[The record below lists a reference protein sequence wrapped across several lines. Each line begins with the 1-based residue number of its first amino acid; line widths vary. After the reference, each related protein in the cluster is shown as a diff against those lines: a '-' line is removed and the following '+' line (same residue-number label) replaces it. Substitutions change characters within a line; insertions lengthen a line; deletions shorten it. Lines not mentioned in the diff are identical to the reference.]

1 MSPAE
6 EIARRRTD
14 VINQQ
19 SVRVLSILADL
30 AHDLAKD
37 DGVEAA
43 GMAVTIGI
51 TATLGLVLT
60 IKANW
65 GVQFSPD
72 VLRAEFDRIM
82 QLEPRLYER
91 GPDGSSSQPH
101 IIQ

>member
-1 MSPAE
+1 MSTAE
-6 EIARRRTD
+6 ETSRRRAD
-14 VINQQ
+14 IINHQ
-19 SVRVLSILADL
+19 SLRMLHSLADL
-30 AHDLAKD
+30 ASELSKD

-72 VLRAEFDRIM
+72 VLRAEFDRVM

>member
-1 MSPAE
+1 MSTADE
-6 EIARRRTD
+6 TSHRRTD
-14 VINQQ
+14 VINRE
-19 SVRVLSILADL
+19 SLRMLSILADL
-30 AHDLAKD
+30 TRDLAKD

-82 QLEPRLYER
+82 QLEPRLYDR